1 MGRAD
6 VTEETRRR
14 VTEWPAQIAYKLM
27 SARHLLLTQQP
38 QPLAGFTGIGW
49 NHGDVLTSGP
59 NAARPK
65 HLAGLDR
72 VIE

>member
-14 VTEWPAQIAYKLM
+14 VGTEWPAQIAYELM
-27 SARHLLLTQQP
+27 SARHLLLTQQL
-38 QPLAGFTGIGW
+38 QPPGGFTGIGW

-59 NAARPK
+59 KAARPK
-65 HLAGLDR
+65 HLAGLD
-72 VIE
+72 